1 MNDLGT
7 TALGPPAPAAG
18 FPSHSGRQ
26 AGQVRKFTRAP
37 SLELVHHFVRI
48 VVGADDKMNVIAHN
62 DLGDTSAIHASPAAA
77 GNELFIRSQTH
88 LYCLR
93 SK

>member
-48 VVGADDKMNVIAHN
+48 VVGADDKMNVIGPNIESIRRPATEAAMIA
-62 DLGDTSAIHASPAAA
+62 DRLIHQVPLLS
-77 GNELFIRSQTH
+77 S
-88 LYCLR
+88 
-93 SK
+93 